1 MFIFS
6 PEYRYVGNLD
16 PSVTEELIMV
26 LFGQIGTVKGCK
38 IIHEVKSQSKPC
50 PQLFDCTCGKWEA
63 QALWA
68 TKRTS
73 FRLFRLLTH

>member
-63 QALWA
+63 QALRA
-68 TKRTS
+68 TKHTS